1 MGRKPLFAAKIGFAN
16 EQWEKFLVCPK
27 DTEFAVPQAHDS

>member
-16 EQWEKFLVCPK
+16 EQWKKYLACAK
-27 DTEFAVPQAHDS
+27 DTEFAVPQAHGS